1 VTTEAIQCLN
11 GRAGGCKNKPKVAQS
26 CATIF
31 SLCEEMT
38 MTPQRTSRSFE
49 GFLNADQELTILRQ
63 KVKQLKR
70 NPDQARAVMA
80 RAGICTLDG
89 RLTKAFGGKA

>member
-1 VTTEAIQCLN
+1 MT
-11 GRAGGCKNKPKVAQS
+11 
-26 CATIF
+26 

-38 MTPQRTSRSFE
+38 MTPQRIRRSFE
-49 GFLNADQELTILRQ
+49 GALNANQELTILRQ

-70 NPDQARAVMA
+70 NPDEARAIMA
-80 RAGICTLDG
+80 RAGICTPDG